1 MVEFAGL
8 LIVGVVMLT
17 GLVGTFVPGI
27 PGAPLILAAA
37 VGHKMYFGEQ
47 SASLLAL
54 AAMALLTVLSLVLDF
69 LGSVFG
75 AKKMGATWRGVLGAV
90 LGAIVGVFFSLPG
103 LILGPI
109 IGAIAL
115 EMAGG
120 RAWKE
125 SAQAG
130 AGALLGL
137 LLGVLGKI
145 VCCVIMIA
153 VFAFSS
159 SLNLARPSSPQGEL
173 ASYASTPSMICALP
187 ATPVSRS

>member
-1 MVEFAGL
+1 MSMEEMAGWLIAGL
-8 LIVGVVMLT
+8 VMLV
-17 GLVGTFVPGI
+17 GLIGTFVPGI

-37 VGHKMYFGEQ
+37 VGHKIYFGDK
-47 SASLLAL
+47 SASYLAL
-54 AAMALLTVLSLVLDF
+54 ALLVMLTLLSLLLDF
-69 LGSVFG
+69 LGSVLG
-75 AKKMGATWRGVLGAV
+75 AKKMGATWRGVLGASI
-90 LGAIVGVFFSLPG
+90 GALVGIFFSLPG
-103 LILGPI
+103 LIIGPI
-109 IGAIAL
+109 VGAIAF

-137 LLGVLGKI
+137 VLGALGKI

-159 SLNLARPSSPQGEL
+159 LVNARPDAETKIAADRSNLVMRG
-173 ASYASTPSMICALP
+173 LP
-187 ATPVSRS
+187 